1 MKAFQIKNNII
12 NLNFVQKIS
21 HEQPHLNDNNHL
33 IYNVEFIYY
42 SGKTENYEMTQEKF
56 RDLTDIRK
64 KQLNTFQVNNNFIN
78 LSTVQRISHGKAYD
92 NDDEIQCFNVEFV
105 YHDGTAENH
114 EMTYE
119 EFQQLVDK
127 CDVKIAFVVDDYI
140 NTAYSDGEMTAVEP
154 DCNLPK

>member
-1 MKAFQIKNNII
+1 MKLFQVNNNII
-12 NLNFVQKIS
+12 NLKFVQKID
-21 HEQPHLNDNNHL
+21 HEQPYLDDNSHL

-42 SGKTENYEMTQEKF
+42 NGKTENYEMTQEKF
-56 RDLTDIRK
+56 RDLTSLRK

-78 LSTVQRISHGKAYD
+78 LNTVQKISHGKAYD
-92 NDDEIQCFNVEFV
+92 NDNEIQCFNVEFI

-119 EFQQLVDK
+119 EFQQLIEK
-127 CDVKIAFVVDDYI
+127 CDDNIAFVIDNYI
-140 NTAYSDGEMTAVEP
+140 NTAYSDDEITAVEP

>member
-1 MKAFQIKNNII
+1 MKPFQVNNNII

-21 HEQPHLNDNNHL
+21 HEQAHLDDNNHL
-33 IYNVEFIYY
+33 IYNVEFIYHN
-42 SGKTENYEMTQEKF
+42 GKSENYEMTHEKF

-92 NDDEIQCFNVEFV
+92 NDNEIQCFNVEFV
-105 YHDGTAENH
+105 YHDGKAENH

-119 EFQQLVDK
+119 EFQQLIEK
-127 CDVKIAFVVDDYI
+127 CDDKMAFVIDDYI
-140 NTAYSDGEMTAVEP
+140 NSVLAEDI
-154 DCNLPK
+154 K

>member
-1 MKAFQIKNNII
+1 MKLFQVNNNII
-12 NLNFVQKIS
+12 NLNLVKKID
-21 HEQPHLNDNNHL
+21 HEQPRLDDNSHL

-42 SGKTENYEMTQEKF
+42 NGKTENYEMTQEKF
-56 RDLTDIRK
+56 RDLTSLRK

-78 LSTVQRISHGKAYD
+78 LNTVQKISHGKAYD
-92 NDDEIQCFNVEFV
+92 NDNEIQCFNVEFV

-119 EFQQLVDK
+119 EFQPLIEK
-127 CDVKIAFVVDDYI
+127 CDDKMAFVVDDYI

-154 DCNLPK
+154 DCKLLK

>member
-1 MKAFQIKNNII
+1 MKPFQIKNNII

-33 IYNVEFIYY
+33 IYNVEFIYHN
-42 SGKTENYEMTQEKF
+42 GKVEHYEMTQEKF
-56 RDLTDIRK
+56 RDLTSNRK

-92 NDDEIQCFNVEFV
+92 NDNEIQCFNVEFV

-119 EFQQLVDK
+119 EFQQLIEK
-127 CDVKIAFVVDDYI
+127 CDDKMAFVVDDYI
-140 NTAYSDGEMTAVEP
+140 NTAYSEGEKTAVEP
-154 DCNLPK
+154 DCKLPK

>member
-1 MKAFQIKNNII
+1 MKLFQVNNNII
-12 NLNFVQKIS
+12 NLNVVKKID
-21 HEQPHLNDNNHL
+21 HEQPHLDDNSHL
-33 IYNVEFIYY
+33 IYNVKFIYY
-42 SGKTENYEMTQEKF
+42 NGKTENYEMTQEKF

-92 NDDEIQCFNVEFV
+92 NDNEIQCFNVEFV

-119 EFQQLVDK
+119 EFQQLIEK
-127 CDVKIAFVVDDYI
+127 CDDKMAFVIDDYI

-154 DCNLPK
+154 DYNLPK